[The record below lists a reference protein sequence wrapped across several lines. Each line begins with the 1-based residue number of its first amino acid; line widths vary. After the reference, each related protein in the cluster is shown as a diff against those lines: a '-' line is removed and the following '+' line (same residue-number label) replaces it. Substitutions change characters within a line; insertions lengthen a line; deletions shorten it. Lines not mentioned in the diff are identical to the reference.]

1 MDFDDEL
8 LPLLDDDEDKYE
20 ERLMRP
26 MLQPSTLAIVSVGQ
40 DFLRKAEADNIS
52 WGALNH
58 HALQPSSL
66 MSCRAAQK
74 VWEASCHDIL
84 PRWKCELI
92 NIKAPTLGFIDRCR
106 ELAEAGHSMSVDTF
120 RSRSVAIPLV
130 PRMVSILQQ
139 L

>member
-74 VWEASCHDIL
+74 VWEASCHDITPLEVRPYKYQGTYVRLHRPL
-84 PRWKCELI
+84 PRI
-92 NIKAPTLGFIDRCR
+92 G
-106 ELAEAGHSMSVDTF
+106 
-120 RSRSVAIPLV
+120 
-130 PRMVSILQQ
+130 
-139 L
+139 